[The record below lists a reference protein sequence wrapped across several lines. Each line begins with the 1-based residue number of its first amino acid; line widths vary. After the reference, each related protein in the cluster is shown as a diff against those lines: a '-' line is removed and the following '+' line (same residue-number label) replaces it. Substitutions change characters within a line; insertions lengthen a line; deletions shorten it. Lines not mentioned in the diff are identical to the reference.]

1 MCVSVG
7 GGGMVKQVRGFL
19 GIFIYDIV
27 DVHVHETLKL
37 FIVDE

>member
-1 MCVSVG
+1 MCVGG

-27 DVHVHETLKL
+27 DVHETLKL